1 MINGYK
7 FQEVLYQDELLFG
20 NPVFP
25 QKTIAFISICNNL
38 YAKLVKFCDEQ
49 LNHCVESV

>member
-20 NPVFP
+20 NPSK
-25 QKTIAFISICNNL
+25 KTIAFISICNNL
-38 YAKLVKFCDEQ
+38 YAKLVEFCDEQ

>member
-20 NPVFP
+20 NPSE
-25 QKTIAFISICNNL
+25 KTIAFISICNNL
-38 YAKLVKFCDEQ
+38 YAKLVEFCDEQ
-49 LNHCVESV
+49 LNHCVESA